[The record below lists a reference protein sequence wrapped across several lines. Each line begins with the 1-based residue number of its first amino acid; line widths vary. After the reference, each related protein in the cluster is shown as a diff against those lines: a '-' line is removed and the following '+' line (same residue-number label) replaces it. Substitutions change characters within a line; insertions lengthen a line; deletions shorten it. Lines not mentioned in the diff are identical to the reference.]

1 MEAAMNQTGTI
12 TMRMREFDR
21 FKVIQAVVDGDIK
34 SGRAAERLGLTV
46 RQVRRLAC
54 RFRADGPP
62 WTASHGDRPIDAA
75 RRTIDHIHAARFQL
89 PSKHQ
94 RVFNLPASICFRWRQ
109 LENFGLFIIATIP
122 RACISKSSGGPDE
135 FLPAEP
141 LNSENI

>member
-1 MEAAMNQTGTI
+1 MPQHFGCPYRPI
-12 TMRMREFDR
+12 RIQHEF
-21 FKVIQAVVDGDIK
+21 A
-34 SGRAAERLGLTV
+34 
-46 RQVRRLAC
+46 RQRDQIRIRHLVT
-54 RFRADGPP
+54 GPP

-94 RVFNLPASICFRWRQ
+94 RVFNLPASIRFRWRQ